1 MAKTTSTD
9 ESYDDK
15 TRAINLSSRTVA
27 ALTEELST
35 LLNAHLELD
44 RALAIMSEAE
54 GDGQVGQLLSLLQ
67 RRIKEGA
74 EFSSALSEHPGTFS
88 PTYVNLIRA
97 GELSG
102 NLAEVVGRL
111 THYLN
116 MMLALK
122 ERVLSALI
130 YPSILVLVAGFSII
144 IVLVFVLPE
153 FEQVFEEMDATLP
166 MVTQVVMG
174 FASIV
179 ENWWWLAAGLA
190 FLTGWVVK
198 RRYQDPSGRVQIDSW
213 ILRLPFFGR
222 FIKEWETA
230 RFARN
235 LCVLTKQGVP
245 VTQSISVAADAVGN
259 RAIAESL
266 HVAAGDLRLGGSIS
280 ARLLEDDTLPRQ
292 ASRMI
297 HVGEQSGELAEML
310 DNVATLYDRRIRA
323 NIDRGLALLEPALI
337 LALASVIAFIIFAI
351 LLAILGLN
359 DVPI

>member
-1 MAKTTSTD
+1 
-9 ESYDDK
+9 
-15 TRAINLSSRTVA
+15 
-27 ALTEELST
+27 
-35 LLNAHLELD
+35 
-44 RALAIMSEAE
+44 
-54 GDGQVGQLLSLLQ
+54 
-67 RRIKEGA
+67 
-74 EFSSALSEHPGTFS
+74 
-88 PTYVNLIRA
+88 
-97 GELSG
+97 
-102 NLAEVVGRL
+102 
-111 THYLN
+111 
-116 MMLALK
+116 
-122 ERVLSALI
+122 
-130 YPSILVLVAGFSII
+130 
-144 IVLVFVLPE
+144 
-153 FEQVFEEMDATLP
+153 

-266 HVAAGDLRLGGSIS
+266 HVA
-280 ARLLEDDTLPRQ
+280 
-292 ASRMI
+292 
-297 HVGEQSGELAEML
+297 
-310 DNVATLYDRRIRA
+310 TLYDRRIRA